1 MEWNYKPL
9 GDRVVVEIVKRH
21 DEKTAGGLYKPS
33 GSETTMTGKVVAVGN
48 GLFTQTGDKIPMS
61 VKEGDTVLLDGTG
74 FKHRNGKDTYH
85 IYRESE
91 LLVNINRKI
100 KNKKL

>member
-33 GSETTMTGKVVAVGN
+33 GSDTTMTGKVVAVGN

-91 LLVNINRKI
+91 LLSILT
-100 KNKKL
+100 KK

>member
-21 DEKTAGGLYKPS
+21 DEKTTGGLYKPS
-33 GSETTMTGKVVAVGN
+33 GSENTMIGKVVAVGS
-48 GLFTQTGDKIPMS
+48 GLFTHTGDKIPMS
-61 VKEGDTVLLDGTG
+61 VNVGHTVLLDGTG
-74 FKHRNGKDTYH
+74 FKHKNGKETYH

-91 LLVNINRKI
+91 LLSVLTTKI
-100 KNKKL
+100 

>member
-9 GDRVVVEIVKRH
+9 GDRVVVEIIKRH

-33 GSETTMTGKVVAVGN
+33 GSDTTMTGKVVAVGN

-74 FKHRNGKDTYH
+74 FKHKNGKETYH
-85 IYRESE
+85 IFRESE
-91 LLVNINRKI
+91 LLSILTTIV
-100 KNKKL
+100 

>member
-33 GSETTMTGKVVAVGN
+33 GSDTTMTGKVVAVGN
-48 GLFTQTGDKIPMS
+48 GLFTHLK
-61 VKEGDTVLLDGTG
+61 
-74 FKHRNGKDTYH
+74 
-85 IYRESE
+85 
-91 LLVNINRKI
+91 
-100 KNKKL
+100 

>member
-33 GSETTMTGKVVAVGN
+33 GSDTTMTGKVVAVGN

-61 VKEGDTVLLDGTG
+61 VKEGDTGLLDETG

-85 IYRESE
+85 IYRERE
-91 LLVNINRKI
+91 LLSILTEK
-100 KNKKL
+100 